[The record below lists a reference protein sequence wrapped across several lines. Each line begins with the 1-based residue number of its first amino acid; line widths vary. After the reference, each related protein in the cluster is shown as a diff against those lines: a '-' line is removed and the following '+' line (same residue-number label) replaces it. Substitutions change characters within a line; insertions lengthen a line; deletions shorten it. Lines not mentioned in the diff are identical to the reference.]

1 MKNKHQGPY
10 KNQYKGRFTQGNY
23 KETIH
28 EVIDGLYKV
37 VKEAPIA
44 ITIEKVRA
52 LTDTYV
58 EETGKR
64 PEVVALDRMA
74 TLILNEDITDRDRMK
89 MRNNEHPIM
98 SDEQEAR
105 RKEGRHQR
113 KGTVDNSETSLAWA
127 QEIGADGVDYRP
139 QTRDTKRKMRCA
151 TKGNLRDKDV
161 HARNKERQKKYRA
174 FTKVQP
180 VTTYFLPIK
189 T

>member
-1 MKNKHQGPY
+1 MKNE
-10 KNQYKGRFTQGNY
+10 YKGSFTQGNY
-23 KETIH
+23 KETLH

-44 ITIEKVRA
+44 VTFEKVRA

-74 TLILNEDITDRDRMK
+74 TLLLNDEITDRDRMK
-89 MRNNEHPIM
+89 MRNNESPILTE
-98 SDEQEAR
+98 SQREEREKGEAAF
-105 RKEGRHQR
+105 
-113 KGTVDNSETSLAWA
+113 AWA

-139 QTRDTKRKMRCA
+139 QTRDTKRKMRSA

-161 HARNKERQKKYRA
+161 HARNKERQRKYRA

-180 VTTYFLPIK
+180 VTTYFLP
-189 T
+189 TVT

>member
-1 MKNKHQGPY
+1 MKNEFKDQ
-10 KNQYKGRFTQGNY
+10 FTQGNY
-23 KETIH
+23 KATLH

-44 ITIEKVRA
+44 VTFEKVRA

-74 TLILNEDITDRDRMK
+74 TLLLNDEITDRDRMK
-89 MRNNEHPIM
+89 MRNNESPILTE
-98 SDEQEAR
+98 SQREKREKGEAAF
-105 RKEGRHQR
+105 
-113 KGTVDNSETSLAWA
+113 AWA

-139 QTRDTKRKMRCA
+139 QTRDIKRKMRSA

-161 HARNKERQKKYRA
+161 HARNKERQRKYRA

-180 VTTYFLPIK
+180 VTTYFLP
-189 T
+189 TVT